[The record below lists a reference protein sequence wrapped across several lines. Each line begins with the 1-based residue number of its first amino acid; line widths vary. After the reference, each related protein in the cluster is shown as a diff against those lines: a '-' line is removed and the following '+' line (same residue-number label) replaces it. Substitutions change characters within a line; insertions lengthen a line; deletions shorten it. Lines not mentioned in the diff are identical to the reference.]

1 MQVNGSTKVVA
12 LGDPSECQVPLHD
25 AQRARRND
33 EGAILRRK
41 TRTHGSSRSGGILS
55 GKKAL
60 SERGPDLR
68 GKVNPQRKVRS
79 TATLLGGR
87 RQPDEWRGT
96 IKKQVAN
103 AKRTKLA
110 NP

>member
-12 LGDPSECQVPLHD
+12 LGDPREGQVPLHD

-41 TRTHGSSRSGGILS
+41 TRTDGSSRSGGILS
-55 GKKAL
+55 RKTAL
-60 SERGPDLR
+60 SERRPYLR
-68 GKVNPQRKVRS
+68 GKVNPKRQVRS
-79 TATLLGGR
+79 AATLLGDR
-87 RQPDEWRGT
+87 RQPDERRRT
-96 IKKQVAN
+96 IKKQIAD
-103 AKRTKLA
+103 AKCPKFA